1 MIFVFGGWTFLRA
14 LLSGSSAIALEH
26 IALHHQLTV
35 LQRSIT
41 RPRLTRWDR
50 ILWVWL
56 ARSWTDWQSS
66 PPQSWR
72 GIVKGFACTGAGS
85 PGRIR
90 LVAPGSTPSFVT

>member
-1 MIFVFGGWTFLRA
+1 MIFVFGGWSFLRA

-26 IALHHQLTV
+26 IALRHQLTV

-56 ARSWTDWQSS
+56 ARCWTDWQFSLL
-66 PPQSWR
+66 
-72 GIVKGFACTGAGS
+72 IVQPATVLAWHHQGFH
-85 PGRIR
+85 
-90 LVAPGSTPSFVT
+90 LY